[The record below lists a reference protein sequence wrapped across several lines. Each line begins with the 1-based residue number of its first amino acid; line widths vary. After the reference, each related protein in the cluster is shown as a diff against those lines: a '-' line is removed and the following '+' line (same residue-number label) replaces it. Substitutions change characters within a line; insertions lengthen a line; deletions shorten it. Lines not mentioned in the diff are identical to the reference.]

1 MIAHDVRSC
10 CSGSLRA
17 MKPMY
22 PPEPNVTDLL
32 HRMFLLAIFNM
43 ANWGMAGYGI
53 AELAENGGD
62 FASYLLYIFIGNLL
76 LYTSF
81 YILMKLR
88 YGEKITKQP
97 ATYLLLSWIR

>member
-1 MIAHDVRSC
+1 
-10 CSGSLRA
+10 
-17 MKPMY
+17 
-22 PPEPNVTDLL
+22 
-32 HRMFLLAIFNM
+32 MFLLAIFNM

-97 ATYLLLSWIR
+97 ATYLLLSWAR